1 MTLNTF
7 HLVGHGGANLTL
19 GIPRLREILMI
30 SEKNIKTPIMTFP
43 QKKKMKLKNQQ
54 RKYENYKLI
63 DVLKEIKIK
72 QGIIFHS
79 PNNINTQIEK
89 FRKYEVN
96 MIMEHHKNIEEYF
109 NLKKEDI
116 IVIIL
121 KEELIP
127 ILDIS

>member
-1 MTLNTF
+1 
-7 HLVGHGGANLTL
+7 
-19 GIPRLREILMI
+19 
-30 SEKNIKTPIMTFP
+30 
-43 QKKKMKLKNQQ
+43 
-54 RKYENYKLI
+54 
-63 DVLKEIKIK
+63 
-72 QGIIFHS
+72 
-79 PNNINTQIEK
+79 
-89 FRKYEVN
+89 